1 MTDPASLTPQQKRPQ
16 ILLGTFIHSKSRRQ
30 LEYLHHAAVAVD
42 GQGMICAVVQSREG
56 VEDPREEVL
65 KVMGWTDKEEEE
77 VDVVQCREGEF
88 FFPGFIGM
96 SSTSC
101 LSSGGRSR
109 LFLWNWVSRVCVIN

>member
-1 MTDPASLTPQQKRPQ
+1 MTDPASHTPQQKRPQ

-65 KVMGWTDKEEEE
+65 KVMGWTDKEA
-77 VDVVQCREGEF
+77 DVVQCREGEF
-88 FFPGFIGM
+88 FFPGFI
-96 SSTSC
+96 
-101 LSSGGRSR
+101 
-109 LFLWNWVSRVCVIN
+109 